1 MSMSSMKYSL
11 TFSESTGEVGV
22 AGSTAG
28 LKGFSSAS
36 IIASTSRSDS
46 ASSCSLE
53 LKLEPIPNARLRR
66 NYLNRS
72 FDKVGVDPFDG
83 TFADLDASVADKAIK
98 LKKESFCALLY
109 PLTAPLDQVF

>member
-1 MSMSSMKYSL
+1 MSISSMKYSL
-11 TFSESTGEVGV
+11 TLSESTGEVGAADSTV
-22 AGSTAG
+22 GS
-28 LKGFSSAS
+28 KGFSLAS

-53 LKLEPIPNARLRR
+53 LKLEPLPNARLRW

-83 TFADLDASVADKAIK
+83 TFADLDASVTNKPIQFE
-98 LKKESFCALLY
+98 KESFCALLY
-109 PLTAPLDQVF
+109 LLTAPVDQVF